1 MSAENE
7 VRAASKQFY
16 AALNSMA
23 NGDAR
28 PMTEIWSQSADATTM
43 HPIGGRQV
51 GWDQVRDSWQQV
63 AEIASEGK
71 VMLGDQLVRVVGDDA
86 AYELGT
92 EHVVMTLAGHSVR
105 GEVRVT
111 NIYRREGGAWRIVHH
126 HADASQDMQ
135 GVREADSP

>member
-7 VRAASKQFY
+7 VGAASSQFY
-16 AALNSMA
+16 AALNSVA

-28 PMTEIWSQSADATTM
+28 PMAAIWSQSADATTM

-51 GWDQVRDSWQQV
+51 GWDQVRASWQQV
-63 AEIASEGK
+63 AEIASEGR
-71 VMLGDQLVRVVGDDA
+71 VTLGDQLIRVVGDA

-135 GVREADSP
+135 GVREAGPP

>member
-7 VRAASKQFY
+7 VGAASRQFY
-16 AALNSMA
+16 TALNSVA

-28 PMTEIWSQSADATTM
+28 SMADIWSQSADATTM

-51 GWDQVRDSWQQV
+51 GWNQVRDSWQQV
-63 AEIASEGK
+63 AEIASEGR
-71 VMLGDQLVRVVGDDA
+71 VTLGDQLIRVVGDA

-92 EHVVMTLAGHSVR
+92 EHVVMTLAGRSLR
-105 GEVRVT
+105 AEVRVT

-135 GVREADSP
+135 GVRQAGSP

>member
-7 VRAASKQFY
+7 VGDASKQFY
-16 AALNSMA
+16 AALNSVA

-28 PMTEIWSQSADATTM
+28 PMADIWSQSADATTM

-51 GWDQVRDSWQQV
+51 GWNQVRDSWQQV
-63 AEIASEGK
+63 AEIASEGR
-71 VMLGDQLVRVVGDDA
+71 VTLGDQLIRVVGDA

-92 EHVVMTLAGHSVR
+92 EHVVMTLAGRSLR
-105 GEVRVT
+105 AEVRVT

-135 GVREADSP
+135 GVRQAGSP

>member
-7 VRAASKQFY
+7 VGAASRQFY
-16 AALNSMA
+16 AALNSVA

-28 PMTEIWSQSADATTM
+28 PMADIWSQSADATTM

-51 GWDQVRDSWQQV
+51 GWNQVWDSWQQV
-63 AEIASEGK
+63 AAIASEGR
-71 VMLGDQLVRVVGDDA
+71 VTLGDHLIRVVGDA

>member
-7 VRAASKQFY
+7 VGAASRQFY
-16 AALNSMA
+16 TALNSVA

-28 PMTEIWSQSADATTM
+28 SMADIWSQSADATTM

-51 GWDQVRDSWQQV
+51 GWNQVWDSWQQV
-63 AEIASEGK
+63 AEIASEGR
-71 VMLGDQLVRVVGDDA
+71 VTLGDQLIRVVGDA

-135 GVREADSP
+135 GVGEASPP

>member
-7 VRAASKQFY
+7 VGAASRQFY
-16 AALNSMA
+16 AALNSVA

-28 PMTEIWSQSADATTM
+28 PMAAIWSQSADATTM

-51 GWDQVRDSWQQV
+51 GWDQVRASWQQV
-63 AEIASEGK
+63 AEIASEGR
-71 VMLGDQLVRVVGDDA
+71 VTLGDQLIRLVGDA

-135 GVREADSP
+135 GVGEASPP

>member
-7 VRAASKQFY
+7 VRAASSQFY
-16 AALNSMA
+16 AALNSVA

-28 PMTEIWSQSADATTM
+28 PMADIWSQSADATTM

-51 GWDQVRDSWQQV
+51 GWNQVRDSWQQV
-63 AEIASEGK
+63 AEIASEGR
-71 VMLGDQLVRVVGDDA
+71 VTLGDQLLRVVGDA

-92 EHVVMTLAGHSVR
+92 EHVVMTLAGRSLR
-105 GEVRVT
+105 AEVRVT

-135 GVREADSP
+135 GVRQAGSP

>member
-7 VRAASKQFY
+7 VGAASRQFY
-16 AALNSMA
+16 TALNSVA

-28 PMTEIWSQSADATTM
+28 SMADIWSQSADATTM

-51 GWDQVRDSWQQV
+51 GWNQVWDSWQQV
-63 AEIASEGK
+63 AEIASEGR
-71 VMLGDQLVRVVGDDA
+71 VTLGDQLIQVVGDA

-105 GEVRVT
+105 GEVRMT

-126 HADASQDMQ
+126 HADASPEMQ
-135 GVREADSP
+135 GVGEASPP

>member
-7 VRAASKQFY
+7 VGAASRQFY
-16 AALNSMA
+16 AALNSVA

-28 PMTEIWSQSADATTM
+28 PMADIWSQSADATTM

-51 GWDQVRDSWQQV
+51 GWNQVWDSWQQV
-63 AEIASEGK
+63 AAIASEGR
-71 VMLGDQLVRVVGDDA
+71 VTLGDQLIRVVGDA

-126 HADASQDMQ
+126 HADASQEMRS
-135 GVREADSP
+135 VRRAGPP